1 MATSHGGGRL
11 LALLGLVPL
20 GAFVAV
26 HLVTT
31 ATAVSGAARFD
42 HVFARGRAL
51 TTATLLVV
59 MVPLLAHATWGIWV
73 MTRTAHPVAL
83 PGWRPRLRRWAAV
96 VTLLFIAGHVAELS
110 LPRWMGRLPASALYE
125 VTEAHLSS
133 TWHSLPL
140 VALAYL
146 AGTAATLFH
155 LGTSGWATFR
165 GSRVVLSERT
175 EAGLKWAVVLGV
187 AGLMV
192 LATNTIV
199 YMATGSRL
207 VGREPTFVPD
217 GPPPAACTP
226 KS

>member
-1 MATSHGGGRL
+1 MPKGGRL

-20 GAFVAV
+20 GAFVVV

-31 ATAVSGAARFD
+31 ATALSGAPRFD
-42 HVFARGRAL
+42 HVFARSTAL

-59 MVPLLAHATWGIWV
+59 MLPLLAHAAWGIWV
-73 MTRTAHPVAL
+73 MTKTAHPVEL
-83 PGWRPRLRRWAAV
+83 PGWRPRLRRGAAM
-96 VTLLFIAGHVAELS
+96 VTLLFIAGHVVELS
-110 LPRWMGRLPASALYE
+110 LPRWMGRLPGTALYE

-155 LGTSGWATFR
+155 LGSSAWATFR
-165 GSRVVLSERT
+165 GSRLLLSERT
-175 EAGLKWAVVLGV
+175 GAGLKWGVVFGV
-187 AGLMV
+187 AALMV

-207 VGREPTFVPD
+207 IGREPAYVPD
-217 GPPPAACTP
+217 GPPPATCTP